1 MLDNVQPMVLARYG
15 EISLKGQ
22 NRRVFEQQ
30 IIKNLAYRLKE
41 IGHYKV
47 YMQMSRIWI
56 EVGDELTGPELER
69 AMRAALDVATTTFGL
84 VSASPVYRFP
94 GDFEKIVEVSK
105 MVVGERLASATAS
118 KPMRFKVETR
128 RGNKQFPMD
137 SPEISRELGHEL
149 LVHFGDRLTV
159 DVQHP
164 DFILYVE
171 VREEN
176 SVYVDI
182 IPAYKGLPTG
192 TGGKALM
199 LLSGGIDSPVALFR
213 LASRGVTFEAI
224 YFHTFPYTSD
234 QAKQKVLDLA
244 SILSK
249 SCGRILLH
257 VVDFTDIQLDIN
269 QAAPP
274 EMLTIV
280 MRRFMMRIAE
290 AVAEERDIQVL
301 ATGESLGQVAS
312 QTMHGLSESSAVVD
326 RPILRPLIAMDKN
339 ETIDLARKIGTFE
352 ISTLPYDDCC
362 TVFVAK
368 HPKTRPTAEDSRQA
382 ESSLDIEGLTQQGLE
397 RIETFDVRPE
407 AQHSLGNFL
416 SRRRALVKEAGEV
429 EKME

>member
-1 MLDNVQPMVLARYG
+1 MLENVQPMVLTRYG

-30 IIKNLAYRLKE
+30 IIKNLSYRLRE
-41 IGHYKV
+41 IGHYRV

-56 EVGDELTGPELER
+56 EVADELEGAELER
-69 AMRAALDVATTTFGL
+69 AMRDALEVATTTFGL

-105 MVVGERLASATAS
+105 VVVGERLASSSRPLT
-118 KPMRFKVETR
+118 FKVETR

-149 LVHFGDRLTV
+149 LVHFDGQLSV
-159 DVQHP
+159 DVHDP

-182 IPAYKGLPTG
+182 IPAYKGLPIG

-213 LASRGVTFEAI
+213 LASRGVMFEAI

-234 QAKQKVLDLA
+234 QAKQKVMDLA
-244 SILSK
+244 SKLSR

-257 VVDFTDIQLDIN
+257 VVDFTDIQMEIN
-269 QAAPP
+269 QHVPP
-274 EMLTIV
+274 EMLTII
-280 MRRFMMRIAE
+280 MRRFMMRIADG
-290 AVAEERDIQVL
+290 VAAERDIQVL

-312 QTMHGLSESSAVVD
+312 QTMHGLSESSAVVE
-326 RPILRPLIAMDKN
+326 RPILRPLIAMDKD
-339 ETIDLARKIGTFE
+339 ETIEIARHIGTFDL
-352 ISTLPYDDCC
+352 STLPYDDCC
-362 TVFVAK
+362 TVFVSK
-368 HPKTRPTAEDSRQA
+368 HPKTRPTPEDSRLA
-382 ESSLDIEGLTQQGLE
+382 ELGLDIETLTQQGLD
-397 RIETFDVRPE
+397 RIETFDIRPE

-416 SRRRALVKEAGEV
+416 ARRRGQEAEDD
-429 EKME
+429 EMTK

>member
-1 MLDNVQPMVLARYG
+1 MLENVQPMVLARYG

-30 IIKNLAYRLKE
+30 IIKNLSYRLKE
-41 IGHYKV
+41 IGHYRV

-56 EVGDELTGPELER
+56 EVADELEGTELER
-69 AMRAALDVATTTFGL
+69 AMRAALEVATTTFGL

-105 MVVGERLASATAS
+105 LVVGERLASASHPLT
-118 KPMRFKVETR
+118 FKVETR
-128 RGNKQFPMD
+128 RGNKQFPMN

-149 LVHFGDRLTV
+149 LVHFEDRLLV
-159 DVQHP
+159 DVQDP

-171 VREEN
+171 VREEI

-244 SILSK
+244 SVLSK

-257 VVDFTDIQLDIN
+257 VVDFTDIQLEIN
-269 QAAPP
+269 RFSPP

-290 AVAEERDIQVL
+290 GVAAEREIQVL

-312 QTMHGLSESSAVVD
+312 QTMHGLSESSAVVE

-339 ETIDLARKIGTFE
+339 ETIEIARQIGTFE
-352 ISTLPYDDCC
+352 LSTLPYDDCC

-382 ESSLDIEGLTQQGLE
+382 ESGLDIEALTQQGLE
-397 RIETFDVRPE
+397 NIETFDVRPE

-416 SRRRALVKEAGEV
+416 ARRRAREAADDEMI
-429 EKME
+429 K